1 MPGQLEVGNGQ
12 KISTVLTTSVE
23 NNIGIVCPLV
33 TRCIPCEPLVPIT
46 HGLYKQIGER
56 ALEFRNRQVSFYHE
70 VDNPRASSRSRSSST
85 RRKEIPNDPSRKKT
99 PMPNRLSTP
108 RLTQKQKPSPS
119 PQSRETTDSED
130 DRPLTDSAAEFKRK
144 NIHEKS
150 VRKRR
155 KAQPPPR
162 RARARKGE
170 SHPPSPSAAVPTTPP
185 IKTPVERQPS
195 SPKTKPSPQHDNVR
209 SLKHHLSPLSTST

>member
-1 MPGQLEVGNGQ
+1 MPGQLEVGKGQ
-12 KISTVLTTSVE
+12 KISIVLTTSVE
-23 NNIGIVCPLV
+23 NNIGFVCPLV

-108 RLTQKQKPSPS
+108 RLRTQKQKPSPS

-150 VRKRR
+150 GRKRR
-155 KAQPPPR
+155 KAQPPPSR
-162 RARARKGE
+162 GVHE
-170 SHPPSPSAAVPTTPP
+170 
-185 IKTPVERQPS
+185 
-195 SPKTKPSPQHDNVR
+195 NG
-209 SLKHHLSPLSTST
+209 